1 MLPHAN
7 KITSWTNPWS
17 LEMQNCLWVL
27 IRNKAV
33 SQVMKARCLCNSWRS
48 PLDQL
53 EVPLRQ
59 FNLLCMGQLAK
70 LLTQHT
76 NNLTK
81 SQIIKKLLT
90 LQNNFKPQWKST
102 GKTSKTIK
110 LARLNSTQKS
120 HTYLQ
125 SVLTQPT
132 LKKLRT
138 AKFQRVWTVRPEVH
152 NKANR
157 CFLWTISTTWV
168 RSTLSSKK
176 IHEESWSRKIW
187 Q

>member
-7 KITSWTNPWS
+7 KITLWTNPWS

-48 PLDQL
+48 LLDQL
-53 EVPLRQ
+53 EAPLRQ

-81 SQIIKKLLT
+81 WQIIKKLLT

-102 GKTSKTIK
+102 GKTLKIIK
-110 LARLNSTQKS
+110 LARLNSTQRS
-120 HTYLQ
+120 HTCPQ
-125 SVLTQPT
+125 SVLTHPT
-132 LKKLRT
+132 LKKRRT
-138 AKFQRVWTVRPEVH
+138 AKFQRVWTAPPEGH

-157 CFLWTISTTWV
+157 CFLWTTWTTWV
-168 RSTLSSKK
+168 RSTLSSKLK
-176 IHEESWSRKIW
+176 LL
-187 Q
+187 